1 MISSRLIALDKH
13 PRVRPVEVGKT
24 LRRLM
29 EKCLLQV
36 TVQESKAACRT
47 EQLTG
52 GAEAGIEVGI
62 HKMILM

>member
-13 PRVRPVEVGKT
+13 PRVRPVEVGET

-36 TVQESKAACRT
+36 TVQEAKAACGT
-47 EQLTG
+47 EQLSRG
-52 GAEAGIEVGI
+52 VDAGI
-62 HKMILM
+62 